1 MVVLMR
7 EQRGKNKSQAPIR
20 QDWVANQRGDGR
32 EGRNRQ
38 AHMSSLGEQK
48 TAVTLTKIGR

>member
-1 MVVLMR
+1 MVVLTR
-7 EQRGKNKSQAPIR
+7 EQRGKNRSQAPIR